1 MKQMNFGNKYYSSL
15 AKMTSV
21 VHTFWIQVASKTQQF
36 EINRTDAI
44 FEVYTDRI
52 IEKTQ
57 DCDKALLWI
66 TSQEISEFSVSYFN
80 GLHST

>member
-1 MKQMNFGNKYYSSL
+1 MHF
-15 AKMTSV
+15 V
-21 VHTFWIQVASKTQQF
+21 QVASKTQQF
-36 EINRTDAI
+36 EITRTDAI

-66 TSQEISEFSVSYFN
+66 VSQEISEFSVSYFN
-80 GLHST
+80 DPHYNHKQCAEWCDFEFSISYRPLS